1 MVAGEKAA
9 LKKLPAFCS
18 KNRLDLLLV
27 NIHYVKKY
35 VKKLSNESL
44 PVFRCYF
51 PDSKVLVMPKA
62 VRRE

>member
-1 MVAGEKAA
+1 MVAGEKTA
-9 LKKLPAFCS
+9 LKQPPAFCS
-18 KNRLDLLLV
+18 ENRLDLLLV
-27 NIHYVKKY
+27 NIHY

-51 PDSKVLVMPKA
+51 LDSKVLVMPKA

>member
-27 NIHYVKKY
+27 NIHYVKK
-35 VKKLSNESL
+35 LSNESL